1 MVTMFFFLNVNGFAF
16 GQVNVVVD
24 VFVVIIIVLYYLVYF
39 GQNSGTKNKERG
51 TQMAISLGKRWPK
64 PLSKLRTKLH
74 QKTKEVEM

>member
-1 MVTMFFFLNVNGFAF
+1 MVTMFFLNVNGFAF

-51 TQMAISLGKRWPK
+51 TQMAISLGERWPFFQTFVQTSDQA
-64 PLSKLRTKLH
+64 PP
-74 QKTKEVEM
+74 ED